1 MSEHLPTG
9 RVVRMHFTCRAEL
22 PIGSS
27 LRITGPTLWSPS
39 ATGLQATSTT
49 PAAAISTASAATPTT
64 AAAGAGAADASSFST
79 ALASSVAAA
88 TAASHAIDESI
99 LAANCLSSMT
109 TVELITTP
117 ETYPIWKT
125 KTPVVIVLH
134 KTKAQ
139 QIQHYYYRYFVMT
152 PGATME
158 EYILT
163 PTNNN
168 NNNKGGDTAMAD
180 SDPSSA
186 ATPYSMPT
194 PVLMWENPF
203 LELQGQHPG
212 GSNNNN
218 KMHSALSTQSLQ
230 TGPSLYPAAGFS
242 PGAAASG
249 TTSST
254 PFKELANL
262 PYRTLD
268 IHVGTGTIMNT
279 TDTTAEDGGTTTT
292 AKDESEG
299 SGTAG
304 GASGGGNNP
313 IVFVPLDNWNNVDDD
328 TFRAYQIRESM
339 ERQQQ
344 QQQQLQSM
352 QTNPS
357 KILMKQ
363 ISDVSDDFSMSDDNT
378 TGTGTGGP
386 QSKDK
391 TAPPQQIYFI
401 CFHLPVVVVKVNGT
415 TWKAS
420 WSESLLAQKEGSMI
434 ANTYRAHWVGTV
446 TTHPPIS
453 SQQDMDEVRKLLHN
467 MDCTPIFLP
476 DHIRHA
482 HYYGFCKQ
490 VLWPAFHNIDLL
502 DLSTMKRV
510 SDGKS
515 SGAGDTATEG
525 AAAGGGDAA
534 AGSGGG
540 GGGGGGTKASSTSVG
555 STSDW
560 DQSRLND
567 WWNAYKTVN
576 QEFATVVQNLVQDP
590 DNTYLWIHDY
600 HLSLLPRY
608 LQMANPGEDED
619 SDSAIAFQQQQQQQ
633 YLQAQDSTPPSGT
646 PTRTG
651 RGGGGL
657 SCRTV
662 FFLHIPFPTSQIFR
676 ELECGQSILEGMLHA
691 DVVGFHA
698 FDHARHFLNA
708 AKRILGLNYESLVG
722 GLIGVNFMGKTVLVS
737 MSNVSIEPRM
747 IDGK

>member
-1 MSEHLPTG
+1 
-9 RVVRMHFTCRAEL
+9 MHFTCRAEL

-39 ATGLQATSTT
+39 ATGLQATSSTT
-49 PAAAISTASAATPTT
+49 PTAAISTASAATPTT
-64 AAAGAGAADASSFST
+64 AAAGGAADASTFST

-163 PTNNN
+163 PN
-168 NNNKGGDTAMAD
+168 NNNKGKGGGGVGEDTTMAD
-180 SDPSSA
+180 SDQPGAAA

-203 LELQGQHPG
+203 ENTLG
-212 GSNNNN
+212 GLAGGGAIGSNN

-268 IHVGTGTIMNT
+268 IHVGTGTIMNNT
-279 TDTTAEDGGTTTT
+279 TTSGEDGVVTTTGET
-292 AKDESEG
+292 EGAG
-299 SGTAG
+299 SG
-304 GASGGGNNP
+304 SGGGTNP
-313 IVFVPLDNWNNVDDD
+313 IAFVPLDNWNKADDD

-344 QQQQLQSM
+344 QQLQQ
-352 QTNPS
+352 NPS

-363 ISDVSDDFSMSDDNT
+363 ISDVSDDFSMSDDNNTDT
-378 TGTGTGGP
+378 TGTGTGP
-386 QSKDK
+386 HSKDK

-453 SQQDMDEVRKLLHN
+453 SQEDMDQVRKLLNN

-510 SDGKS
+510 NDGKS
-515 SGAGDTATEG
+515 SGAGVGGGGGDTAD
-525 AAAGGGDAA
+525 AAGGGDAA
-534 AGSGGG
+534 IAGGG
-540 GGGGGGTKASSTSVG
+540 GSGSKSSTA
-555 STSDW
+555 SDW
-560 DQSRLND
+560 DQSRLDD

-619 SDSAIAFQQQQQQQ
+619 SDSAIALQQQQQQQ
-633 YLQAQDSTPPSGT
+633 LQQQQDSTPPSGT
-646 PTRTG
+646 PTPRTG

-657 SCRTV
+657 SSRTV

-747 IDGK
+747 VDGK